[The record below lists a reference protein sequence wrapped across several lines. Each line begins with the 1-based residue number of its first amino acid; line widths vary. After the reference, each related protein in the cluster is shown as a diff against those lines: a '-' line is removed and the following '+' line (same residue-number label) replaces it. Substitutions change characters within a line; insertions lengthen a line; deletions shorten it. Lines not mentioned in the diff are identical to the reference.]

1 MVKQR
6 YKMFPTFTGLTGLD
20 SDAFGKG
27 QAAGIRF
34 KQRKK
39 LNGENV
45 DSPAY
50 AMAIAA

>member
-20 SDAFGKG
+20 SDAFGKR
-27 QAAGIRF
+27 QAVGIHQ
-34 KQRKK
+34 KQRKNI
-39 LNGENV
+39 NGENV

-50 AMAIAA
+50 AYAVAA